1 MARGFLSGV
10 LWGGVLSVGVVGVA
24 SVIAP
29 LPQSPVVDDTPPG
42 VVDAPLAD
50 PAAPGTQT
58 QTDTAPALVGTA
70 PQATAPAPDSEAA
83 LGAEAQSSAVRPV
96 TGSAEGLQ
104 APAGTDETGSVAIA
118 PDAPVLPNP
127 QALAPMAPPSTDDVA
142 INTDPGQPQQP
153 VTQTDDPALAA
164 APEADEN
171 AQPPAVTN
179 AAAPQDAPKP
189 ELAGNAEADQA
200 PQTPQPATAPAQ
212 EDAPQTETAAEET
225 PTTTPETEDAGQ
237 QAVSTTRPSIGKPA
251 ISLTERDSGVTI
263 NRGPATATEGEE
275 ETETALAAADPVV
288 DDGPALKVN
297 AEVFENPEGKPLMAI
312 VLIDDGKSPVT
323 GAAGIA
329 ALRSFPYPLSFA
341 VNASAPDAAERIAL
355 YRAEGLEVLIEID
368 LPEVATAVDAETLLG
383 TALTALPGA
392 VAVLEGTTTGVQGS
406 KALSDQVT
414 AILGQTGHG
423 LVTQDKGLNTMPKL
437 ARKAGVAAEP
447 IFRDFDSKGQ
457 TATVI
462 RRFLDQAAFRA
473 GQDGGVIML
482 GRLRADTISALLLWG
497 LQDRAGKVALAPI
510 SAVLSREE

>member
-10 LWGGVLSVGVVGVA
+10 LWGGVVSVGVAGVA
-24 SVIAP
+24 SVMMP
-29 LPQSPVVDDTPPG
+29 LPQSPAVDDMAPG
-42 VVDAPLAD
+42 AVDAPLVD
-50 PAAPGTQT
+50 TAASGSAKTR
-58 QTDTAPALVGTA
+58 TDTAPAAAGTA

-83 LGAEAQSSAVRPV
+83 LGTEAQSSAVRPV
-96 TGSAEGLQ
+96 TGSADRLQ
-104 APAGTDETGSVAIA
+104 APAGTEDTGGVSIV

-127 QALAPMAPPSTDDVA
+127 QALAPMSPPATDNVA
-142 INTDPGQPQQP
+142 INTDPGLPQQP
-153 VTQTDDPALAA
+153 VTQSADPAFAA
-164 APEADEN
+164 APEVGEN
-171 AQPPAVTN
+171 AQPPAATN
-179 AAAPQDAPKP
+179 AATPQGTSKP
-189 ELAGNAEADQA
+189 ELAGIAKADQA
-200 PQTPQPATAPAQ
+200 PQTPQPATAPVQEEAAQ
-212 EDAPQTETAAEET
+212 TATAVEET
-225 PTTTPETEDAGQ
+225 PTNLPKTKEDT
-237 QAVSTTRPSIGKPA
+237 SRPSIGKPA

-263 NRGPATATEGEE
+263 NRGPDAAAEE
-275 ETETALAAADPVV
+275 EPETASLAATADPVV

-297 AEVFENPEGKPLMAI
+297 AEIFENPEGKPLMAI
-312 VLIDDGKSPVT
+312 VLIDDGETPVT

-341 VNASAPDAAERIAL
+341 INALAPDAAERIAL
-355 YRAEGLEVLIEID
+355 YRAEGLEVLIEFD
-368 LPEVATAVDAETLLG
+368 LPNAATAGDAEALLG

-392 VAVLEGTTTGVQGS
+392 VAVLEGTKTGVQGS
-406 KALSDQVT
+406 KAVSDQVT

-437 ARKAGVAAEP
+437 ARKAGVAADP
-447 IFRDFDSKGQ
+447 VFRDFDSKGQ
-457 TATVI
+457 SATVI